1 MNVHIGIP
9 EFLSFAA
16 MSVIFGF
23 IWRIV
28 SIKLADTNVG
38 KAMAFIN

>member
-1 MNVHIGIP
+1 MSAYIGIP
-9 EFLSFAA
+9 GILTFAA

-23 IWRIV
+23 LWRLAAIR
-28 SIKLADTNVG
+28 LADTPVG

>member
-1 MNVHIGIP
+1 MNVHIGVP

-23 IWRIV
+23 IWRLIA
-28 SIKLADTNVG
+28 IKFADSNLG